1 VPNYPFRTALGAV
14 FLNFEP
20 SGEAHLTVSSRPSIE
35 LPKPWSE
42 APIAVVVPTYNEA
55 DNLPR
60 LARRLFALKL
70 PHLRL
75 IVVDDGSPDGTGDIA
90 DQLAAEVN
98 EGRPGRMVVVHRKAK
113 EGIGRAHLAG
123 MAQALARDD
132 QFIVQMDGDLSHQP
146 ETIPEMLG
154 AMLATDSGLV
164 IGSRYIASGSLSESW
179 TLYRRLLSR
188 GGSAYVNSILHLRIA
203 DTTGGFKL
211 WRADALKSIDL
222 ARVRSSG
229 FSFQIEMNYR
239 AQQAGAKI
247 LEIPIHFDERFAG
260 KSKITLGIQLEG
272 LWVPFALRASRKR

>member
-1 VPNYPFRTALGAV
+1 VNPKL
-14 FLNFEP
+14 
-20 SGEAHLTVSSRPSIE
+20 SGSSTLQFSSRTSIE

-42 APIAVVVPTYNEA
+42 VPIAVVVPTYNEA
-55 DNLPR
+55 ENLPR
-60 LARRLFALKL
+60 LAQRLFALKL
-70 PHLRL
+70 PNIRL
-75 IVVDDGSPDGTGDIA
+75 IVVDDSSPDGTGEIA
-90 DQLAAEVN
+90 DQLAAEFN
-98 EGRPGRMVVVHRKAK
+98 QAHPNRVVVLHRAVKN
-113 EGIGRAHLAG
+113 GIGRAHMAG
-123 MAQALARDD
+123 MAEALARDD

-164 IGSRYIASGSLSESW
+164 IGSRYIASGSLSETW
-179 TLYRRLLSR
+179 DLYRRLLSR
-188 GGSAYVNSILHLRIA
+188 GGSKYVNSILHLRIA

-222 ARVRSSG
+222 ACVRSSG

-239 AQQAGAKI
+239 ACSAGIKI

-272 LWVPFALRASRKR
+272 LWVPFALRMAGKR